1 MRKLFLGALYCLLVA
16 TNATA
21 QKNTHAIFWQVSGNN
36 LAKPSYLFGTFHLLT
51 NSFADTLKN
60 VQLAFSSCSSVAGEL
75 IIDSSMQGPMAQA
88 AIMSD
93 NSLEKLLPDS
103 IYSQLKQWLQ
113 DEAGI
118 PLAQLHQVKPAAI
131 SSLMLALAQ
140 QKYLPAKAGETQL
153 DSYFQ
158 QKAKAAGKTVVGLET
173 LEDQLNLLF
182 YKPTLIRQAE
192 LLAGIMAYRNR
203 FKEMLLMMNNSYLQQ
218 DITAL
223 DSLMYDE
230 TYTREEVDDLLKN
243 RNLKWV
249 EKIPALMQKA
259 PTFIAVGA
267 LHLAGDYGLVTLL
280 QKKGYIVTPLNI
292 KQ

>member
-1 MRKLFLGALYCLLVA
+1 
-16 TNATA
+16 
-21 QKNTHAIFWQVSGNN
+21 
-36 LAKPSYLFGTFHLLT
+36 
-51 NSFADTLKN
+51 
-60 VQLAFSSCSSVAGEL
+60 
-75 IIDSSMQGPMAQA
+75 
-88 AIMSD
+88 
-93 NSLEKLLPDS
+93 
-103 IYSQLKQWLQ
+103 
-113 DEAGI
+113 
-118 PLAQLHQVKPAAI
+118 
-131 SSLMLALAQ
+131 MLALAQ